1 MNAPNQLSFLPED
14 YLENKA
20 QRRANAICAILF
32 LVTMVTIGF
41 AFTTG
46 ERSLRDMQK
55 EHAAKFQEVT
65 LAAKRIDQFKQLQ
78 DKQRTMAR
86 QAELSAALL
95 EKVPRSLILAKITNS
110 LPTGCSL
117 TDLALTSTKH
127 ASQQQPAAPRTAFEA
142 KQAKGNAIPEVAEA
156 KVYDVTMKITGLA
169 PTDTQVGELI
179 QRLKVVPLFKDV
191 NLIISDTQKDNDKKN
206 GDGPEYRR
214 FQIEMTLDPNVDA
227 SEMAETLTAS
237 AGLNK

>member
-1 MNAPNQLSFLPED
+1 
-14 YLENKA
+14 
-20 QRRANAICAILF
+20 
-32 LVTMVTIGF
+32 
-41 AFTTG
+41 
-46 ERSLRDMQK
+46 
-55 EHAAKFQEVT
+55 
-65 LAAKRIDQFKQLQ
+65 
-78 DKQRTMAR
+78 
-86 QAELSAALL
+86 
-95 EKVPRSLILAKITNS
+95 
-110 LPTGCSL
+110 
-117 TDLALTSTKH
+117 
-127 ASQQQPAAPRTAFEA
+127 
-142 KQAKGNAIPEVAEA
+142 
-156 KVYDVTMKITGLA
+156 MKITGLA